1 MLGLILRAKMSYDN
15 ATSKGFIGGFMIESQ
30 KSYRS
35 IQYKM
40 QFWIFLEK
48 MNQVTQ
54 YLSMKRTRED
64 HFKKVLICL
73 ENDDMEKAV
82 TYLQRAKKRMLTGPE
97 MAQLEALIYPEV
109 SRLN

>member
-54 YLSMKRTRED
+54 YLSLKRTRED
-64 HFKKVLICL
+64 LFKKVLICL
-73 ENDDMEKAV
+73 ENDDMDRAV

-97 MAQLEALIYPEV
+97 ITQLEALIYPEV